1 MVVGKALAMDNKLNI
16 DKHTSQRYNAELE
29 ALRNRVLTM
38 GGLVERQCQ
47 LALEALI
54 KGDTELASSV
64 VRDDY
69 QVNDLE
75 VEICDQCTDI
85 LARRQPAASDLRM
98 IVAIIRMVAN
108 LERIGDEAA
117 KVARMARKLADTRDR
132 NAYTAEP
139 LHLGEGVLGM
149 LQGALDAFARTD
161 VQAAIDIIAR
171 DLEIDREFKSLN
183 RLLISHI
190 MEQPQ
195 RVKNILR
202 VNSCARALERIGDH
216 AANLCEEVVYLV
228 RGADV
233 RHLSVEEIKQ
243 RYQPPV

>member
-1 MVVGKALAMDNKLNI
+1 
-16 DKHTSQRYNAELE
+16 
-29 ALRNRVLTM
+29 
-38 GGLVERQCQ
+38 
-47 LALEALI
+47 
-54 KGDTELASSV
+54 
-64 VRDDY
+64 
-69 QVNDLE
+69 
-75 VEICDQCTDI
+75 
-85 LARRQPAASDLRM
+85 M

-139 LHLGEGVLGM
+139 LHLGEGVLAM

-161 VQAAIDIIAR
+161 VQAAIDVIAR

-233 RHLSVEEIKQ
+233 RHLSVDEIKQ
-243 RYQPPV
+243 RYQP